1 MKQLF
6 QLTTQINTF
15 SSENNAELVFLFDSL
30 LLSLKTAAKHAGSQS
45 ILRATPSVK
54 HAINLS
60 KFLERTLLRIP
71 VPGLHDHISDLFDYF
86 QRTLEENC
94 GVPVEE
100 ELDELVYSWGE
111 PLDDFLSTYNPPVDP
126 PILTFNAPYTI
137 SSPLPGNPTLD
148 PTTGEVSYNANI

>member
-45 ILRATPSVK
+45 ILRATPSMK

-60 KFLERTLLRIP
+60 KFLERALLRIP

-100 ELDELVYSWGE
+100 ELDELVMLTEELRKGINSLIE
-111 PLDDFLSTYNPPVDP
+111 DKSIKAVPNTVMKSVQTLST
-126 PILTFNAPYTI
+126 LH
-137 SSPLPGNPTLD
+137 
-148 PTTGEVSYNANI
+148 

>member
-15 SSENNAELVFLFDSL
+15 SSENDAELVFLFDSL
-30 LLSLKTAAKHAGSQS
+30 LLSLKTAARHAGSQS
-45 ILRATPSVK
+45 ILRATPSLK

-94 GVPVEE
+94 GVPVEA
-100 ELDELVYSWGE
+100 ELDELVMLTEELRKGISSLIE
-111 PLDDFLSTYNPPVDP
+111 DNSIKSASKVDMNPVQNLST
-126 PILTFNAPYTI
+126 LH
-137 SSPLPGNPTLD
+137 
-148 PTTGEVSYNANI
+148 